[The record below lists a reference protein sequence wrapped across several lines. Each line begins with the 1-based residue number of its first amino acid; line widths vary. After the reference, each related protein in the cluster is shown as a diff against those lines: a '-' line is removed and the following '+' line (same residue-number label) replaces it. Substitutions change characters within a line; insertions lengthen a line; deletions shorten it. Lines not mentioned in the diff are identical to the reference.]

1 LCDSPVDTG
10 ILRESF
16 AMKAVTKIVGTLLLC
31 ASAVLAGCG
40 GGGYI
45 EGEIVGDVVVV
56 QPPPVT
62 VVQPAAFSMKLR
74 VNGSAIPN
82 VNLLPG
88 LEQDV
93 EIPAGNNFELTASGP
108 VAWTVVAGGRIL
120 DAPVGTAILYNGISI
135 SPAVIN
141 NARYAA
147 NTLAIGPSTGPVV
160 VSFILTSLQDR
171 RQEAQINVV
180 LIN

>member
-1 LCDSPVDTG
+1 
-10 ILRESF
+10 
-16 AMKAVTKIVGTLLLC
+16 MKVVTKIVGALLIC

-45 EGEIVGDVVVV
+45 EGEIVGDVVV
-56 QPPPVT
+56 QPPPVI
-62 VVQPAAFSMKLR
+62 VVQPAAFSMTLR
-74 VNGSAIPN
+74 VNGSAIPG

-93 EIPAGNNFELTASGP
+93 DIPVGNNFELTASGP
-108 VAWTVVAGGRIL
+108 VAWTVVAGGRIV
-120 DAPVGTAILYNGISI
+120 DAPVGTAILYNGVSI

-147 NTLAIGPSTGPVV
+147 NTLAQGPSAGPVV

-171 RQEAQINVV
+171 RQEAQINIV

>member
-1 LCDSPVDTG
+1 
-10 ILRESF
+10 
-16 AMKAVTKIVGTLLLC
+16 MKAITKIVGTLLLC
-31 ASAVLAGCG
+31 ASAVLTGCG

-45 EGEIVGDVVVV
+45 EGEIVGDVVV
-56 QPPPVT
+56 QSPPVI
-62 VVQPAAFSMKLR
+62 VVQPAAFSITLR

-93 EIPAGNNFELTASGP
+93 DIPVGNNFELTTSGP
-108 VAWTVVAGGRIL
+108 VVWTVVAGGKIV
-120 DAPVGTAILYNGISI
+120 DAPVGTAILYGGASI

-147 NTLAIGPSTGPVV
+147 NTVQISSMPNPAV
-160 VSFILTSLQDR
+160 VSLIATSLVDR
-171 RQEAQINVV
+171 RQEAQINIV
-180 LIN
+180 LTN

>member
-1 LCDSPVDTG
+1 
-10 ILRESF
+10 
-16 AMKAVTKIVGTLLLC
+16 MKAVTKIVGTLLLC

-45 EGEIVGDVVVV
+45 EGEIVGDVTGGVVV
-56 QPPPVT
+56 QPPPVI
-62 VVQPAAFSMKLR
+62 VVQPAAFSMTLR

-93 EIPAGNNFELTASGP
+93 DIPAGNNFELTTSGP
-108 VAWTVVAGGRIL
+108 VAWTVVAGGRIVN
-120 DAPVGTAILYNGISI
+120 APVGTAIFYKGISI

-147 NTLAIGPSTGPVV
+147 NTLAQGPFAGPVV
-160 VSFILTSLQDR
+160 VSFIVTSLQDQ
-171 RQEAQINVV
+171 RQEAQINIV
-180 LIN
+180 LTN